1 MRIIVKKFYMKIYV
15 FAYGSLLNPKS
26 LQKTLSGN
34 RTTKPMMLLGFQRKI
49 NALVNGYLYLNIVPR
64 SGKWVPGMLIAVTK
78 EELEVLKLRE
88 AGYDC
93 VDVTDRIEIPV
104 KGIVYAFIAPDTA
117 SPDLKIP
124 RSYLLTCL
132 SGKSEVEKKLWLE
145 ETLIENEIEEDLDHP
160 VYIHAVTE

>member
-1 MRIIVKKFYMKIYV
+1 MKISV
-15 FAYGSLLNPKS
+15 FAYGSLLNPQS
-26 LQKTLSGN
+26 LQKTLPGN
-34 RTTKPMMLLGFQRKI
+34 RALRWTSLLGYQRKI

-64 SGKWVPGMLIAVTK
+64 NGKWVSGKLITVT
-78 EELEVLKLRE
+78 ERELEALKLRE
-88 AGYDC
+88 TGYVC

-132 SGKSEVEKKLWLE
+132 SGKSEVEKKLWLK